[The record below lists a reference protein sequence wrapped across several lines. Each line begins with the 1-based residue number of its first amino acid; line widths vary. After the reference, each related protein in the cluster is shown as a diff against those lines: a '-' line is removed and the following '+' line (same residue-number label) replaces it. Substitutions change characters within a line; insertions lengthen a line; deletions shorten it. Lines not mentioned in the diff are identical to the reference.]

1 MDMLY
6 PAEHMIFSR
15 GILGSSPG
23 ALTTLEISQ
32 PWCTIECSRN
42 RFGKHWVSGSDD
54 KPDDYIPPRRQTIG
68 EICPRCGAVL
78 TMERLYTCSDKGCPY
93 PDFPGRE

>member
-6 PAEHMIFSR
+6 PAEHMIFSH
-15 GILGSSPG
+15 GILGSRPG

-32 PWCTIECSRN
+32 PW
-42 RFGKHWVSGSDD
+42 VSGRDD

-78 TMERLYTCSDKGCPY
+78 TMERLYTCSDKDCPY